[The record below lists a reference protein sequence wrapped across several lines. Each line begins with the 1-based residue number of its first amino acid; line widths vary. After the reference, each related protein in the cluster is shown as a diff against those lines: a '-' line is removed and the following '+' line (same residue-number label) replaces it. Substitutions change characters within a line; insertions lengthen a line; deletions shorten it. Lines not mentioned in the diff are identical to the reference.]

1 MKRRHQSFDYD
12 DEERS
17 KRRREKSPFNFLDYI
32 HNTSNNMQQN
42 HHISGDTWM
51 EHYPN
56 AFNKRNEMLKRFN
69 PCELRKVENA
79 LQNLN
84 LDNSDI
90 KWIIKTLTS
99 EIEGQ
104 LERVC
109 SIITRHDVFQRS
121 DVFENIVESV
131 NSDQPDLEG
140 WMKDL
145 VKLVVL
151 VSKQI
156 EVKTEYTETVL
167 GLFSSLLLPTKCSND
182 PLIIDEIET
191 AFENLKVRKLYED
204 LQEDS
209 PSQIHVFSQTR
220 EILDTL
226 INWEILPTSEMVD
239 KDEHPPLW
247 PRDLRAS
254 YLSPAHYLMEQFSL
268 FLEDFIGP
276 LRIGIK
282 NYMNYVRSQGTQ
294 SRFKDDNIRVYKRV
308 RLLDNKCINGSGVC
322 LEVQFDSNTMRR
334 VRWDSCNFLQYGN
347 VVCLTFDD
355 CSELVYALIANRD
368 IQQLKDGR
376 IFLKVLNEN
385 QQAIGRL
392 RWVQE
397 SRLVMIESKSFYMV
411 YHRTLESFQNMALRM
426 REINENVPFAKY
438 LVDLNIEVREP
449 LYTRE
454 KNYKPR
460 RVDFNCFVKS
470 KENTAKQ
477 YKEIPILDVT
487 KWPEREEMGLN
498 EDQYEALKK
507 CLTKKIGI
515 LQGPPGTGKTWMGV
529 RIMEFLLNNF
539 RKLFACEERRPILLL
554 SYTNHALDQFFE
566 KLLELDSIQMMLKDY
581 LVPFVRVGGRCEN
594 ERVKEFSIKTH
605 RQKKRSWSRNRSEMR
620 NSLKSIK
627 YIDTFLGILQE
638 GIVSV
643 DFLKSEGIISQE
655 HYFSLIQIE
664 SEFSQ
669 YNDNDRL
676 LAWLEVFKYGIAYN
690 HTNETHI
697 VHTIEENVDEL
708 FLQEMERRFI
718 DDDDKNK
725 DDENEI
731 LENILSLFVL
741 LNKHSLPNDDHLFKN
756 IQSSRARILDFVCKM
771 LRNPNDYMSL
781 KMVRRVKNVW
791 GLSHKDRWRLYKFWI
806 RNISLQFSDHR
817 HNLVK
822 QFDDFSKAVESERF
836 EQDVKILKSCYM
848 VGMTTTGAAS
858 NMNLLRE
865 IQPRIVVVEE
875 AAQVHEQHIIGCLT
889 KELQH
894 LILIGDHQQLRP
906 AMNNHKLKCSHKTDV
921 SLMERLVM
929 NKFPFHCLTF
939 QHRMR
944 PEISRMLTPS
954 IYPTL
959 QNHSTV
965 LSYQDIKGMKHNL
978 FFVNHQNLENQTEF
992 STSYTNDFEAGM
1004 IAQLYKY
1011 LILQGYSN
1019 ADITILSAYND
1030 QVRKLRGKVTEISKE
1045 IKVSKRRLEQRVH
1058 ITAVDNF
1065 QGEENKIILLSLV
1078 RSNAECK
1085 LGHLGD
1091 PLRICVSLSRAK
1103 EGLYVIGNFDMIDNR
1118 KNLLWMK
1125 IIKTAK
1131 EIGVI
1136 GDSLSL
1142 VCQNH
1147 PETITKV
1154 STPQNF
1160 EKVPDGGCT
1169 ELCATQLQCGHVCE
1183 RRCHADDSVHNLPCQ
1198 KPCLKII
1205 CDIQHLCPKKC
1216 YEECG
1221 ECRTKVKKKLSPC
1234 EHEVEMLCWVDP
1246 ASTSCPVKCTRKRQC
1261 GHPCTLKCGQK
1272 CDQEPCIE
1280 PCLKIICDSGHLCP
1294 KKCHEE
1300 CGKCMTKVIKKF
1312 DSCEHEV
1319 EMSCYVDTVSTPC
1332 PVKCTKTRLCG
1343 HHCTLKCGQSCN
1355 QEPCLETCLKIVC
1368 DSGHSCPKKCHEDC
1382 DKCLQMVTKK
1392 YSICGHEN
1400 KIPCCVD
1407 PASIPCDVQCT
1418 RKLQCGHP
1426 CTLKCGQSCDDD
1438 LCKVMIKNMHPQCRH
1453 ITNIECYKKDQ
1464 FICRK
1469 KCTESLECGHQ
1480 CQGDCH
1486 ACSNGRLHVPCKER
1500 CKRKL
1505 VCGHDCSDFCWNPC
1519 PPCSKRCERG
1529 CVHKR
1534 NDCSHLCKNMC
1545 EPCEKMS
1552 NWICY
1557 DECEN
1562 KFRSSEKCN
1571 RDYIRPPC
1579 NKRCKKSLICKPN
1592 HRCIGLCGENCP
1604 SVCKRCDKKKLR
1616 QYLGAKSIDD
1626 SLFVQLIDCG
1636 HIFEVDEMDKYMR
1649 LYPKHRSFD
1658 EKVALKTC
1666 PNCSTPITSSGRYK
1680 NVINQSYSDIVEVNR
1695 KSKVETNNL
1704 FFKSYKIQRNFL
1716 DKAMPLKERSA
1727 CCRNRNVRAVCKRVL
1742 KKLCRRYKAILA
1754 MDEQCNILEITKT
1767 YKVIFDWIFLHSNV
1781 TFAHEEL
1788 EQLNDEVER
1797 LSMYTDLMLLKNV
1810 WEMILPQTEKD
1821 LIQYHLLKIRCPD
1834 GDTFNR
1840 GDIVSAQSV
1849 FDEIRKKHGISCLWM
1864 LDNERRMSF
1873 KGVVCGK
1880 RGNWYKCSKG
1890 HIYLSEVGDSVDD
1903 PKCPDCLS
1911 PKEDNLPLTDEEMEV
1926 AEGTTRLVS
1935 KI

>member
-1 MKRRHQSFDYD
+1 MKRRRQSFDYD

-17 KRRREKSPFNFLDYI
+17 KRRREINPFNFLAYI
-32 HNTSNNMQQN
+32 HNTSNNMQRN
-42 HHISGDTWM
+42 DHISGDTRM
-51 EHYPN
+51 ENYPI
-56 AFNKRNEMLKRFN
+56 AFNRRNRMLKRCN
-69 PCELRKVENA
+69 SSELSKVENA
-79 LQNLN
+79 LQSFKT

-104 LERVC
+104 IERVC
-109 SIITRHDVFQRS
+109 SVITRHDVFQRS
-121 DVFENIVESV
+121 DVFENIVESI
-131 NSDQPDLEG
+131 NSDQPDLED

-151 VSKQI
+151 VSKQV
-156 EVKTEYTETVL
+156 EVKTEYTETIL

-191 AFENLKVRKLYED
+191 AFGNLKVRKHYED
-204 LQEDS
+204 LQDDS

-226 INWEILPTSEMVD
+226 INWQILPTSEMVD

-247 PRDLRAS
+247 PRNLLAS
-254 YLSPAHYLMEQFSL
+254 YLSPAHYLIEQFSL

-355 CSELVYALIANRD
+355 CSELVYALIANRN

-385 QQAIGRL
+385 PQAIGRL
-392 RWVQE
+392 RLVQE
-397 SRLVMIESKSFYMV
+397 SRLVMIESKSFYIV

-426 REINENVPFAKY
+426 RDMNENVPFAKY
-438 LVDLNIEVREP
+438 LVDLNTEIREP
-449 LYTRE
+449 LYTWE
-454 KNYKPR
+454 KSYQQR

-470 KENTAKQ
+470 KENTVKQ
-477 YKEIPILDVT
+477 YSEIPILDVT

-566 KLLELDSIQMMLKDY
+566 KLLELDSIQRMLEDY

-627 YIDTFLGILQE
+627 YIDTFLAILQE

-643 DFLKSEGIISQE
+643 DFLKSEGIISRE
-655 HYFSLIQIE
+655 HHFSLIQTE
-664 SEFSQ
+664 SAFSP
-669 YNDNDRL
+669 YDENDRL
-676 LAWLEVFKYGIAYN
+676 LAWLEVFEYGVAYN
-690 HTNETHI
+690 YRNETYI
-697 VHTIEENVDEL
+697 VHTTEENVDDL
-708 FLQEMERRFI
+708 FLQEMERRII
-718 DDDDKNK
+718 DDDDKNI

-731 LENILSLFVL
+731 LKNILSLFVL
-741 LNKHSLPNDDHLFKN
+741 SNKYSLPNDDQLFKN
-756 IQSSRARILDFVCKM
+756 IQSRRACVLDFVCKM
-771 LRNPNDYMSL
+771 LSNPNDYMPL
-781 KMVRRVKNVW
+781 KMVRRINNVW

-806 RNISLQFSDHR
+806 RNISLQFLDHR

-822 QFDDFSKAVESERF
+822 QFDDFSKAVEIERF

-848 VGMTTTGAAS
+848 VGMTTTGAAT
-858 NMNLLRE
+858 NMNLLRD

-929 NKFPFHCLTF
+929 NKFPFHCLTY

-944 PEISRMLTPS
+944 PEISRMLTPA
-954 IYPTL
+954 IYPKL

-965 LSYQDIKGMKHNL
+965 LSYQNIKGMKHNL

-992 STSYTNDFEAGM
+992 STSYTNDFEADM

-1030 QVRKLRGKVTEISKE
+1030 QVRKLRKKVTEISKE
-1045 IKVSKRRLEQRVH
+1045 INVSERRLKQRVH

-1065 QGEENKIILLSLV
+1065 QGEENRIILLSLV

-1118 KNLLWMK
+1118 KNLLWIE

-1136 GDSLSL
+1136 GDVLSL

-1154 STPQNF
+1154 SNPQDF
-1160 EKVPDGGCT
+1160 EKVPDGGCS

-1183 RRCHADDSVHNLPCQ
+1183 RRCHGDDSVHNLQCK

-1205 CDIQHLCPKKC
+1205 CDSGHLCPKKC
-1216 YEECG
+1216 FEACG
-1221 ECRTKVKKKLSPC
+1221 KCRTKVKKKLSPC
-1234 EHEVEMLCWVDP
+1234 EHEVETFCSVDP
-1246 ASTSCPVKCTRKRQC
+1246 ASISCPVKCTRKRQC

-1272 CDQEPCIE
+1272 CDQELCRE
-1280 PCLKIICDSGHLCP
+1280 PCLKIICDSGHPCP
-1294 KKCHEE
+1294 KECHEE
-1300 CGKCMTKVIKKF
+1300 CGICLTKVIKKF
-1312 DSCEHEV
+1312 ELCEHEV
-1319 EMSCYVDTVSTPC
+1319 EMSCCVDPASTPC
-1332 PVKCTKTRLCG
+1332 PIKCTKTR
-1343 HHCTLKCGQSCN
+1343 
-1355 QEPCLETCLKIVC
+1355 
-1368 DSGHSCPKKCHEDC
+1368 
-1382 DKCLQMVTKK
+1382 
-1392 YSICGHEN
+1392 
-1400 KIPCCVD
+1400 
-1407 PASIPCDVQCT
+1407 
-1418 RKLQCGHP
+1418 QCGHP
-1426 CTLKCGQSCDDD
+1426 CTLKCGQSCDGDV
-1438 LCKVMIKNMHPQCRH
+1438 CKLMIKNMHPQCRH
-1453 ITNIECYKKDQ
+1453 ETHIECYKKDQ
-1464 FICRK
+1464 YICRK
-1469 KCTESLECGHQ
+1469 KCTEILECGHL

-1486 ACSNGRLHVPCKER
+1486 ACSNGRLHVPCKEK
-1500 CKRKL
+1500 CSRKL
-1505 VCGHDCSDFCWNPC
+1505 ICGHACSDFCWNPC

-1534 NDCSHLCKNMC
+1534 NGCSHLCKSMC
-1545 EPCEKMS
+1545 EPCEEMS
-1552 NWICY
+1552 NCICY
-1557 DECEN
+1557 DECKDE
-1562 KFRSSEKCN
+1562 FRSSEKCHK
-1571 RDYIRPPC
+1571 DYIRPPC

-1604 SVCKRCDKKKLR
+1604 SICKRCDRKKLTNI
-1616 QYLGAKSIDD
+1616 LGAKSVDD
-1626 SLFVQLIDCG
+1626 SLIVQLIDCG
-1636 HIFEVDEMDKYMR
+1636 HIFKVDKMDKYMC
-1649 LYPKHRSFD
+1649 LYPKHCILD
-1658 EKVALKTC
+1658 EQVALKTC
-1666 PNCSTPITSSGRYK
+1666 PRCSTPIRRSGRYK
-1680 NVINQSYSDIVEVNR
+1680 VVINQAYWDLMNVNR
-1695 KSKVETNNL
+1695 KCEEMTNNL
-1704 FFKSYKIQRNFL
+1704 FSYEHLSYNAQNMVQNPIHLNFIAGPLAAEQWRNKHVKTVLQTFYKKANPRKKELLIISDRSFL
-1716 DKAMPLKERSA
+1716 
-1727 CCRNRNVRAVCKRVL
+1727 
-1742 KKLCRRYKAILA
+1742 
-1754 MDEQCNILEITKT
+1754 LEIENS
-1767 YKVIFDWIFLHSNV
+1767 FDVLSKWILHHSDICF
-1781 TFAHEEL
+1781 TQKEL
-1788 EQLNDEVER
+1788 EQLTDELER
-1797 LSMYTDLMLLKNV
+1797 LLMYADLILLKFK
-1810 WEMILPQTEKD
+1810 EKSILSQSELDIIESNLSK
-1821 LIQYHLLKIRCPD
+1821 LRCPD
-1834 GDTFNR
+1834 VTTFNR

-1849 FDEIRKKHGISCLWM
+1849 VDEIRRMHGISCQWM
-1864 LDNERRMSF
+1864 LEEDRRMSF
-1873 KGVVCGK
+1873 KDVVCGK
-1880 RGNWYKCSKG
+1880 HGNWYKCTKG
-1890 HIYLSEVGDSVDD
+1890 EFVIKFHSV
-1903 PKCPDCLS
+1903 
-1911 PKEDNLPLTDEEMEV
+1911 NLFLIN
-1926 AEGTTRLVS
+1926 RLVHFF
-1935 KI
+1935 IYDT